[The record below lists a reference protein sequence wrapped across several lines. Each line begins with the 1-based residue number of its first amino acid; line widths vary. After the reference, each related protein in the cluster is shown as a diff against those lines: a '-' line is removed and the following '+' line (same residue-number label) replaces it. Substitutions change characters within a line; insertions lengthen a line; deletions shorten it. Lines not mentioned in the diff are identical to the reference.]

1 MAISDTQKVD
11 FLWKKIAFSK
21 AKTDTNANKKGPNEA
36 NPSPLILRGDK
47 VWRQSSEIPATI
59 PSNTTEYVGVHTTG
73 APTELVADGSSTTN
87 RTWKANLTDWIPPE
101 LGSTYQVK
109 VYVHNSGSPESAVA
123 SGTQV
128 FETGSGNDDE
138 WYFDYSAGILHFIG
152 TNLPNGVNFSGKSV
166 YVTGARYIG
175 AFGIQGAVES
185 GGANEYVGLSTF
197 TNTTN
202 NDLGDQLTGALQV
215 RGGVGISKNLTVK
228 QNLHVGGYSELVG
241 VVTFRGGTV
250 NLGDGT
256 TDNVNVGGQFTSDLV
271 PNSDDLYNLGIS
283 TQRWRNGLFSN
294 EVASSIVRTGI
305 ISATDGN
312 SAITISNETG
322 DVGISSNLTVNGNL
336 FITGSQ
342 TQVNTNTLTVEDSLV
357 ELGLADGLVPTA
369 DLNIDLGLILNYY
382 TDSAKKAAIYWDDST
397 SRITVGSDVSESNS
411 VITATTYAPLE
422 IGQLWVNDCAGQSQ
436 VISCT
441 GTERYLENITI
452 DGGSF

>member
-1 MAISDTQKVD
+1 METI
-11 FLWKKIAFSK
+11 FR
-21 AKTDTNANKKGPNEA
+21 N
-36 NPSPLILRGDK
+36 
-47 VWRQSSEIPATI
+47 PATI

-271 PNSDDLYNLGIS
+271 PNWTIS
-283 TQRWRNGLFSN
+283 TILAYRRK
-294 EVASSIVRTGI
+294 
-305 ISATDGN
+305 DG
-312 SAITISNETG
+312 EM
-322 DVGISSNLTVNGNL
+322 VY
-336 FITGSQ
+336 SQ
-342 TQVNTNTLTVEDSLV
+342 MKLL
-357 ELGLADGLVPTA
+357 LLL
-369 DLNIDLGLILNYY
+369 
-382 TDSAKKAAIYWDDST
+382 
-397 SRITVGSDVSESNS
+397 
-411 VITATTYAPLE
+411 
-422 IGQLWVNDCAGQSQ
+422 
-436 VISCT
+436 
-441 GTERYLENITI
+441 
-452 DGGSF
+452 